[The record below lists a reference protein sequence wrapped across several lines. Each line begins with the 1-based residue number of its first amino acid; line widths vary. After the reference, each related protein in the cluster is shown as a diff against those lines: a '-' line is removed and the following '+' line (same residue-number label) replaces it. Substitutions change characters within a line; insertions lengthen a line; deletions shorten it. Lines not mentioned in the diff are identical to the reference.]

1 MNKSFRNKIFPMENF
16 RPALI
21 YDHDGNLSDR
31 WYVFYFFKD
40 PDTGSYIRFKDYISS
55 KFKTK
60 TERYLRGKEMVD
72 QINKR
77 LREGFNP
84 FASSDPKNTNILEAI
99 KYIKDSQISL
109 RKRTRHTY
117 DCLLRRFEEFL
128 TDGRFGFHRLTIEEF
143 NYVHAQKFLDW
154 YRKKHKVENRTYNYA
169 IMHMK
174 GFFNLL
180 IEREWIMVNPFKKVK
195 PLPVEDTEIIAFTE
209 ADLKILRE
217 ELPEYNYDLFIVA
230 GLIYYCF
237 LRPAEIMRLQV
248 YHFHINEGFISVPG
262 NVSKN
267 KRQSI
272 IDIPDNF
279 MDDLKKLD
287 LNYDGDNYV
296 FARHLQRGIKEAAP
310 TRIAGYW
317 REFADKFGIKKN
329 IYALKHTG
337 NGRASEMGM
346 TTRDLQLHNRH
357 SDLGMTQ
364 RYLDRFSRKPT
375 TQFVKTFPKL

>member
-1 MNKSFRNKIFPMENF
+1 MFLMENF
-16 RPALI
+16 KPAVI
-21 YDHDGNLSDR
+21 YDADGNTSVR
-31 WYVFYFFKD
+31 WFVFYSFKN
-40 PDTGSYIRFKDYISS
+40 PDTGKYERFTSYIPSRY
-55 KFKTK
+55 KTK
-60 TERYLRGKEMVD
+60 MERYTKGKEMITD
-72 QINKR
+72 INKH

-84 FASSDPKNTNILEAI
+84 FSSSDPSKTNILEAI
-99 KYIKDSQISL
+99 EYIKECQSSL
-109 RKRTRHTY
+109 RRRTRHTY

-128 TDGRFGFHRLTIEEF
+128 TDGRFGFHKLTVEEF
-143 NYVHAQKFLDW
+143 NYMHAQKFMDW

-174 GFFNLL
+174 GFFNIL
-180 IEREWIMVNPFKKVK
+180 IEREWITVNPFKKVK

-217 ELPEYNYDLFIVA
+217 NLPEYNYDLYIVA

-279 MDDLKKLD
+279 MDELQRLD
-287 LNYDGDNYV
+287 LNYDGNYYV
-296 FARHLQRGIKEAAP
+296 FARHLKRGLKEAAP

-317 REFADKFGIKKN
+317 REFADQFGIKKN

-346 TTRDLQLHNRH
+346 TARDLQLHNRH

-364 RYLDRFSRKPT
+364 RYLDRFSKKPT
-375 TQFVKTFPKL
+375 TQFVKSFPKL